1 MVSPISVRS
10 GVSPLYYNT
19 NLQPRRVRKRKTQAP
34 FAMADSSNP
43 TGQTLAVPTS
53 ALADAKQRVATGPQP
68 CDLHADSNR
77 HLRCE
82 AGRENGSKTRYS
94 MVLCDGCLRSS
105 LRTCARRVQPC
116 AGSTTT
122 SSSSRAV
129 CVAGTHWS
137 PPPSLPPRPSP
148 SPPIL
153 SHPHPHPSPP
163 HSPPPAR
170 AGGMLSFFCALVSI
184 MVFALRRAMG
194 AGCEGLV
201 SVAGVQIW
209 QAVVALLPAGAKRW
223 ATAVRSKWVV
233 AAPALRGACKPRSTP
248 ALQVHRRALG
258 LLAMAQ
264 IRCGHGRRIKHPHSA
279 GRRGSGHA
287 LRLLVHLVLLS
298 AASGWRLPNS
308 QKAPPDAEAVRF
320 PQRENADM
328 FVETLPLTADA
339 RVAIVDDA
347 GGARD
352 RRRLVGSGCD
362 AGWSVSPA
370 PPLPFLLRD
379 QPCRCLLPAAT
390 HKPARARAVLVT
402 VAVFVT

>member
-1 MVSPISVRS
+1 
-10 GVSPLYYNT
+10 
-19 NLQPRRVRKRKTQAP
+19 
-34 FAMADSSNP
+34 MADSSNP

-53 ALADAKQRVATGPQP
+53 APTDAQQRVATGPQP

-105 LRTCARRVQPC
+105 LWTCARRVQPC

-163 HSPPPAR
+163 HSPLPAR
-170 AGGMLSFFCALVSI
+170 AGGVLPFFCVCLSI
-184 MVFALRRAMG
+184 MVFALGRAMG

-201 SVAGVQIW
+201 SVVDMDVCGVQVW
-209 QAVVALLPAGAKRW
+209 QAVVALLPAGAMRW
-223 ATAVRSKWVV
+223 ATRSKW
-233 AAPALRGACKPRSTP
+233 AAAVPALWRACKPRSTP

-258 LLAMAQ
+258 LLAMLQ
-264 IRCGHGRRIKHPHSA
+264 IRCGPGRRINHPHST
-279 GRRGSGHA
+279 GHRGSGHA

-308 QKAPPDAEAVRF
+308 QRAPPDAEAVRF